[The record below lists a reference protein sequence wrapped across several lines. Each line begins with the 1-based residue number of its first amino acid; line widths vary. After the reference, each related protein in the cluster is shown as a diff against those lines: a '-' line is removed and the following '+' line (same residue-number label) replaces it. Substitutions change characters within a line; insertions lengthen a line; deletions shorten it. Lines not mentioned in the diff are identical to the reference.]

1 MAGIF
6 NVKSLDTNHVTP
18 VTEKPAPRD
27 PKLDR
32 EFHHRQ
38 PEGCQSSPPGD
49 PKFNSSLPEKWGVGR
64 RSFTFSDCLFW
75 GAKTLTT
82 SREYAQTATASVPR
96 DGATAPLRH
105 PELLFSSKVNE
116 VRILEVFAVVWC
128 CLTVRNLRKVR
139 WTSDWC
145 NQKK

>member
-32 EFHHRQ
+32 ECHHRQ

-64 RSFTFSDCLFW
+64 RSGFLLGWKVTFRGLLMLNF
-75 GAKTLTT
+75 GGV
-82 SREYAQTATASVPR
+82 SRIDP
-96 DGATAPLRH
+96 PKK
-105 PELLFSSKVNE
+105 LLG
-116 VRILEVFAVVWC
+116 
-128 CLTVRNLRKVR
+128 T
-139 WTSDWC
+139 
-145 NQKK
+145 